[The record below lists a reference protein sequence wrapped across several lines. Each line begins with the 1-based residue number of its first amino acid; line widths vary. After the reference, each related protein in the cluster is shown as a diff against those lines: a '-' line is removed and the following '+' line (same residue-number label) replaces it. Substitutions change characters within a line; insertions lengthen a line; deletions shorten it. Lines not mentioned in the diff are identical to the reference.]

1 MILVWFKVLTEC
13 IWSIWQL
20 PWVFVSGLMILK
32 SWPPSTKSKKRWLIW
47 KRTSKK
53 RDTPEGINKL
63 ISILYLLIEGSL
75 MIIGLPII
83 IFKSKNSLKSLKA
96 KYFCCLI
103 ILKKHFNHI
112 KIQLLILY
120 PYIEVPQTVHIK
132 KSVSLSD

>member
-1 MILVWFKVLTEC
+1 
-13 IWSIWQL
+13 
-20 PWVFVSGLMILK
+20 
-32 SWPPSTKSKKRWLIW
+32 
-47 KRTSKK
+47 
-53 RDTPEGINKL
+53 
-63 ISILYLLIEGSL
+63 

-96 KYFCCLI
+96 KYFCYLI